1 LLFLAGFERD
11 LYELTKASNY
21 IDIYLKTVPDD
32 DRPVYLAGNFNDWA
46 EANPQFKLTQKGPG
60 YYHYRI
66 RKQGN
71 LPLYYRYHKGDW
83 NQEELDQWGNKSPDR
98 LLNHSVYEVHDYVP
112 RWRINGLA
120 TSVKYMP
127 QKFIIEDDFEIPQLG
142 KRRRIWALVP
152 CDYYR
157 TRKKYPVLYL
167 QDAQNLF
174 NEHAPFGNWAID
186 QKLGI
191 MKELGFGDLIIIA
204 IEHGGTERIK
214 EYSPFDT
221 ERFGPGEGALYA
233 KFMIETL
240 KPYVDRKFRS
250 SPHRIHTGIGGS
262 SMGGLISVY
271 TAMSYPEVFSKWM
284 IFSPSLWLSS
294 QIFREASEFI
304 NKEPSF
310 VYLYGGKNESSSME
324 KELTLFTEVLAKK
337 AINRQFIHYKLSID
351 PTATHHESFWG
362 AEFPKAIKWLYF
374 DRD

>member
-1 LLFLAGFERD
+1 MLFLAPSEFRQS
-11 LYELTKASNY
+11 LAPVIKS
-21 IDIYLKTVPDD
+21 IDIYLETLVSD

-46 EANPQFKLTQKGPG
+46 DNDLSFQMSKISRGK
-60 YYHYRI
+60 YHFRF
-66 RKQGN
+66 QTNGN
-71 LPLYYRYHKGDW
+71 LPIYYRYHRGDW
-83 NQEELDQWGNKSPDR
+83 NQEELDRWGNISRERIIDR
-98 LLNHSVYEVHDYVP
+98 STREVHDYVP

-120 TSVKYMP
+120 TSVRFMP

-152 CDYYR
+152 CDYYQ
-157 TRKKYPVLYL
+157 TRKRYPVLYL

-191 MKELGFGDLIIIA
+191 LKELGWGDLIIIA
-204 IEHGGTERIK
+204 IEHGGHDRIK

-221 ERFGPGEGALYA
+221 AQFGPGEGASYA
-233 KFMIETL
+233 RFIVETL

-250 SPHRIHTGIGGS
+250 DPHRIHTGIGGS

-271 TAMSYPEVFSKWM
+271 TAINYPETFSKWM

-294 QIFREASEFI
+294 QIFREAKAFE

-310 VYLYGGKNESSSME
+310 VYLFGGKNESASME
-324 KELTLFTEVLAKK
+324 RELILFTEILQKK
-337 AINRQFIHYKLSID
+337 AINNQYIHYKLSID
-351 PTATHHESFWG
+351 PVATHNEAYWG
-362 AEFPKAIKWLYF
+362 AEFPKAVKWLFF
-374 DRD
+374 DQD

>member
-1 LLFLAGFERD
+1 M
-11 LYELTKASNY
+11 TKASDY

-32 DRPVYLAGNFNDWA
+32 DRPVYLSGNFNDWA
-46 EANPQFKLTQKGPG
+46 EANPEFQMTSRGPG
-60 YYHYRI
+60 SYHYRF
-66 RKQGN
+66 RRQGH

-83 NQEELDQWGNKSPDR
+83 NQEELDQWGNKSQDR
-98 LLNHSVYEVHDYVP
+98 LLDHSVYEVHDHVP

-157 TRKKYPVLYL
+157 TRKRYPVLYL

-174 NEHAPFGNWAID
+174 NEHAPYGNWAID

-271 TAMSYPEVFSKWM
+271 TGMSYPEVFSKWM

-294 QIFREASEFI
+294 QIFREAREFI

-337 AINRQFIHYKLSID
+337 AINRQFIHYKLSMD

-374 DRD
+374 DRDQ